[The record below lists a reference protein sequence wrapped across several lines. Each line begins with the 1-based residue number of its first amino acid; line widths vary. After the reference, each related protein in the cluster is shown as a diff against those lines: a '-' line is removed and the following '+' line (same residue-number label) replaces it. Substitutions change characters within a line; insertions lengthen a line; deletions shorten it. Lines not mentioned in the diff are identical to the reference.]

1 MVAER
6 ALTGEGLETIASRAL
21 FLGRFGRS
29 HALSSQGVTLGWRDA
44 FGDAMK
50 ELTAIRKQLERLDDP
65 TVGLTALHGEITQSR
80 LKILEKIEGGVTGL
94 REENREVRRR
104 QDRMISDLNETRGE
118 LRELLDL
125 VDVLRPLALAA
136 GQKADEGAQM
146 GPEETAP
153 PPEPGA
159 GREAGYGSSDPAAVH
174 PAVSP
179 DTDTQGGTVEN
190 TERQP
195 QPEAGNHEQ
204 DLALKN
210 AIEAAYQGK
219 DTSPAQRSGAV
230 PQASA
235 SAEDPQ
241 VGHGVLLLK
250 AAGVASAEL
259 IAHRDTWEWLA
270 ALAVDHSHF
279 RTPPAVEDF
288 KEGRVRTVLSGRS
301 LIALLIELW
310 NTRSTATPLEG
321 DWAMAVTSY
330 SRIASELAGVSG
342 QGETVRIILDDGLPH
357 EPHEAGA

>member
-1 MVAER
+1 
-6 ALTGEGLETIASRAL
+6 
-21 FLGRFGRS
+21 
-29 HALSSQGVTLGWRDA
+29 
-44 FGDAMK
+44 
-50 ELTAIRKQLERLDDP
+50 
-65 TVGLTALHGEITQSR
+65 
-80 LKILEKIEGGVTGL
+80 
-94 REENREVRRR
+94 
-104 QDRMISDLNETRGE
+104 MIGDLNETRGE

-125 VDVLRPLALAA
+125 VDVLRPLALAERA
-136 GQKADEGAQM
+136 GDDPQM
-146 GPEETAP
+146 RPEETAP

-159 GREAGYGSSDPAAVH
+159 EADYGSADPAAAH
-174 PAVSP
+174 PAVSS

-190 TERQP
+190 AERQP
-195 QPEAGNHEQ
+195 QPEAGSQEQ

-210 AIEAAYQGK
+210 AIEAAYQGTG
-219 DTSPAQRSGAV
+219 TSHAQPSGAT

-235 SAEDPQ
+235 TAENPQ

-321 DWAMAVTSY
+321 DWAMAMTSY
-330 SRIASELAGVSG
+330 NRISSELADVAG
-342 QGETVRIILDDGLPH
+342 QGETIRIVLDDGLPH
-357 EPHEAGA
+357 GPHEADA

>member
-1 MVAER
+1 
-6 ALTGEGLETIASRAL
+6 
-21 FLGRFGRS
+21 
-29 HALSSQGVTLGWRDA
+29 
-44 FGDAMK
+44 MK

-65 TVGLTALHGEITQSR
+65 TVGLTALHGEVTQSR

-125 VDVLRPLALAA
+125 VGVLRPLALAEK
-136 GQKADEGAQM
+136 GGEGAQV
-146 GPEETAP
+146 GPEEIAP

-159 GREAGYGSSDPAAVH
+159 ETDYGSRDPAAAH
-174 PAVSP
+174 PAVSS
-179 DTDTQGGTVEN
+179 DTDSQGGTVEN
-190 TERQP
+190 TERRP
-195 QPEAGNHEQ
+195 QHEAGIQEEE
-204 DLALKN
+204 LSLKS

-219 DTSPAQRSGAV
+219 GSSHAHLSGAV

-241 VGHGVLLLK
+241 VGHGVLLLR

-330 SRIASELAGVSG
+330 NRIASELADIAG
-342 QGETVRIILDDGLPH
+342 QGETIRIVLDDGLRH
-357 EPHEAGA
+357 EPHEDGA

>member
-1 MVAER
+1 V
-6 ALTGEGLETIASRAL
+6 
-21 FLGRFGRS
+21 
-29 HALSSQGVTLGWRDA
+29 GWKDA
-44 FGDAMK
+44 FGDAMN
-50 ELTAIRKQLERLDDP
+50 ELKALRQQLQRLDDP
-65 TVGLTALHGEITQSR
+65 TVGLTALHGEVTQSR

-136 GQKADEGAQM
+136 GEKAGDGTQTNA
-146 GPEETAP
+146 GETAP
-153 PPEPGA
+153 PPEPRA
-159 GREAGYGSSDPAAVH
+159 EADYGSTSHAAAH

-179 DTDTQGGTVEN
+179 DTGSQGGTMEN

-195 QPEAGNHEQ
+195 QPESGSQNQ

-210 AIEAAYQGK
+210 AIEAAYQGTG
-219 DTSPAQRSGAV
+219 TSNAQPSAAT
-230 PQASA
+230 PQAPA
-235 SAEDPQ
+235 SGEDPQ
-241 VGHGVLLLK
+241 VAHGVLLLK
-250 AAGVASAEL
+250 AAGVASAEV

-270 ALAVDHSHF
+270 ALAVEHSHF

-310 NTRSTATPLEG
+310 NTRSAATPLQG
-321 DWAMAVTSY
+321 DWALAVTSY
-330 SRIASELAGVSG
+330 NRIAAELADVAG
-342 QGETVRIILDDGLPH
+342 QGETIRIVLDDGLS
-357 EPHEAGA
+357 HEADG